1 MQQQRQ
7 TLAHPNGRVAT
18 AIYRTALDVVQNISR
33 ILDSTA
39 NTATSQQQYN
49 IVPGDCVVASVQN
62 SNFAC
67 TSIAPNLFSP
77 SNGHLTNAQTIRNF
91 AISLNDELDTSKI
104 GRQDG
109 SDDDIIL
116 LDTPTNHSEVS
127 VTNDAFALPV
137 THSTSFLSDVDR
149 SFVPPSPSTTHF
161 DTVPMAVPDIAFPN
175 YPTNEK
181 QFNTI
186 KVWGSDR
193 TIVTLLHHYAEW
205 SIKYPRRTGGLK
217 LLVEA
222 VQRRAQEI
230 GAAVPQHQTIKSRIC
245 AIRKK
250 VRDKQKKDE
259 EEAQQKLQSEQIV
272 PIPQHEQIQQQPST
286 YQTPTDWRN
295 SPTDDEDEIEI
306 LGCYERETTNT
317 TTEEVGEINE
327 QNSDDNNII
336 TTNGELMHS
345 TNDENNEENAEKESH
360 EENTVVDVAEETV
373 AQSKDQLEEGI
384 EVGTVA
390 NEEMAQNV
398 PEEPMASVQ
407 LAKRS
412 KPFNQRIVENI
423 GWRKEFGRVPPKER
437 DSLGLIECI
446 DGATVGCNQRL
457 LASLKSSNPS
467 LFLRTDKFRSRNA
480 CGNKKSEVSLQ
491 VNEFDEFYKR
501 WISNYE
507 QEGAGKSHGEE
518 NSEHDGKEESENGD
532 EEEEPPQIS
541 RGPVIKCPRMPK
553 IRINLKRRISTIA
566 SEEAKE

>member
-7 TLAHPNGRVAT
+7 TFTHSNGRVAT

-62 SNFAC
+62 SNFAR
-67 TSIAPNLFSP
+67 TAIAPNLFSP

-104 GRQDG
+104 GQQDG

-116 LDTPTNHSEVS
+116 LDATTTHSEVS

-161 DTVPMAVPDIAFPN
+161 DAVPMAVPDNVFPN

-181 QFNTI
+181 QLNAI

-230 GAAVPQHQTIKSRIC
+230 GAAVPTDHSIKHRTC
-245 AIRKK
+245 VIRKK
-250 VRDKQKKDE
+250 IRNKQKKDE
-259 EEAQQKLQSEQIV
+259 EEALQKLQNEQMV
-272 PIPQHEQIQQQPST
+272 PIPQHEQIQQQSST
-286 YQTPTDWRN
+286 YQTPADWRN

-306 LGCYERETTNT
+306 LGCYERTNT
-317 TTEEVGEINE
+317 TTEVGGNNE
-327 QNSDDNNII
+327 QNSDDNDII
-336 TTNGELMHS
+336 TTNCELMHS
-345 TNDENNEENAEKESH
+345 TNNENNEENAEKESH

-384 EVGTVA
+384 EVGTVV

-412 KPFNQRIVENI
+412 KPFNRSITENI
-423 GWRKEFGRVPPKER
+423 GWRKVFARVSPKER

-446 DGATVGCNQRL
+446 DGATIGCNQRL
-457 LASLKSSNPS
+457 LNSLKSSNPS
-467 LFLRTDKFRSRNA
+467 LFLRTDEFRSKNA

-491 VNEFDEFYKR
+491 NNEFDESYKR

-507 QEGAGKSHGEE
+507 QEGAGKNNGE
-518 NSEHDGKEESENGD
+518 NSEQDGEEESKNGD

-541 RGPVIKCPRMPK
+541 RGPVIKCPRIPK
-553 IRINLKRRISTIA
+553 IRINLKRHISTIA
-566 SEEAKE
+566 IEKAKE